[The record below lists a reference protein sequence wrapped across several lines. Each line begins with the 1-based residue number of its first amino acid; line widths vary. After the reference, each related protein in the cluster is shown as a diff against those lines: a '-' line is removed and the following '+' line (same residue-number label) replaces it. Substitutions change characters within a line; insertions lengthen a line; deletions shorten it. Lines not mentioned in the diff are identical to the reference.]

1 MPAPMP
7 AEAKLRVARKVR
19 MLIRDEG
26 KKPDQAFAMA
36 MSMEKAGRLGERGG
50 YEPVP
55 KRKRNP
61 SRELED
67 ESGQDADPDMNPGAA

>member
-1 MPAPMP
+1 
-7 AEAKLRVARKVR
+7 
-19 MLIRDEG
+19 
-26 KKPDQAFAMA
+26 MA
-36 MSMEKAGRLGERGG
+36 ISMEKAGRLGERGG
-50 YEPVP
+50 YEAVP